1 MRAVTIVDGDLVIQ
15 ERPDPVPGPH
25 EVLIEVAACGVNAA
39 DLLQRRGFYPAP
51 PGAPEDIPG
60 LELAGT
66 VVSLGDGVS
75 TAAPGDRVMAIVAGG
90 GQATHA
96 VVHERH
102 LLSIPD
108 TIDLVTAGGFPE
120 AFSTA
125 FDAVV
130 AQGQLTAGDRLLVT
144 GAAGGVGTAA
154 IQLGARLGAT
164 TIASV
169 RDATRGEALM
179 SLGADL
185 VVTPDEVSASGPF
198 DVVLELVGA
207 ASLGNGVLSSLA
219 PHARVVVIGVGGGSR
234 VEVDLLA
241 LMGTQAV
248 LTGSTLRARSIEAKA
263 DVASGMRRTV
273 LPMLGD
279 GLLEVP
285 VLATFPLE
293 DAAGAYARFA
303 EGSKLGK
310 IILTT

>member
-1 MRAVTIVDGDLVIQ
+1 MRAVTIVDSDLVIQ

-51 PGAPEDIPG
+51 PGAPADIPG

-66 VVSLGDGVS
+66 VISLGDEVS
-75 TAAPGDRVMAIVAGG
+75 SVVSGDRVMAIVAGG

-96 VVHERH
+96 VVHESH
-102 LLSIPD
+102 LLRVPENV
-108 TIDLVTAGGFPE
+108 DLVTAGGFPE

-125 FDAVV
+125 FDAIV
-130 AQGQLTAGDRLLVT
+130 AQGQLSAADRLLVT

-169 RDATRGEALM
+169 RDATRADALR

-185 VVTPDEVSASGPF
+185 VVTPDEVSDHGPF

-207 ASLGNGVLSSLA
+207 ASLGNGVLTSLA

-248 LTGSTLRARSIEAKA
+248 LTGSTLRARNIEAKA
-263 DVASGMRRTV
+263 HVASGMRRTV
-273 LPMLGD
+273 LPLLGD

-285 VLATFPLE
+285 ILATFPLE